1 MVKNS
6 KGGYHKANAR
16 KDSIISSHKTRFVSD
31 PSERYAKVTKLFGG
45 NRCSVI
51 SSDGDTLSCVIRGK
65 FSGKFKHSNLL
76 SIDSFIL
83 VGIHHWASDKS
94 ICDLL
99 HVYQPHDLVYLY
111 PSFPSFFNPL
121 LLYDSF
127 NHSIDSYP
135 YNHTSNPTSNH
146 SIHNDLDHDHD
157 LDIELDLS
165 II

>member
-16 KDSIISSHKTRFVSD
+16 KDSLISSQKTRLVSH

-51 SSDGDTLSCVIRGK
+51 SSDGDSLSCVIRGK

-83 VGIHHWASDKS
+83 VGIHDWASDKS
-94 ICDLL
+94 FCDLL
-99 HVYQPHDLVYLY
+99 HVYQPHDIISLY
-111 PSFPSFFNPL
+111 PFYPSFFNPHL
-121 LLYDSF
+121 SIIHSSSHDFIPIHIDNILNQIDDIQ
-127 NHSIDSYP
+127 NHID
-135 YNHTSNPTSNH
+135 N
-146 SIHNDLDHDHD
+146 IDIIDDID
-157 LDIELDLS
+157 LDI
-165 II
+165 I

>member
-16 KDSIISSHKTRFVSD
+16 KDSAISSHKTRFVSD

-83 VGIHHWASDKS
+83 VGIHQWASDKS

-111 PSFPSFFNPL
+111 PSFPSFFNPQL
-121 LLYDSF
+121 SDSF
-127 NHSIDSYP
+127 NLFSTSSNLSNTPSNHSIDH
-135 YNHTSNPTSNH
+135 NH
-146 SIHNDLDHDHD
+146 DHDHD
-157 LDIELDLS
+157 FDLS